1 MYPYDRP
8 SLSHLHCGL
17 IKPAV
22 QNITVTILSKTIYTT
37 CTPKHAE
44 KMRIFLKWWMPIQ
57 NQGTSPPSRWNWTR
71 LAANP
76 QVLKPGALSIQ
87 QTRGLFMVIHQLLY
101 RLLTMEK
108 LDEWWWVTYSRSDFC
123 AICIN
128 MWFLFVRNL
137 SSTQWQNSSHFQQ
150 LSTNCSFL
158 RWSS

>member
-87 QTRGLFMVIHQLLY
+87 QTRGLFMVIHNCY
-101 RLLTMEK
+101 IGCSPWKNWMN
-108 LDEWWWVTYSRSDFC
+108 DGEWLIQEVIFVQYASICGFC
-123 AICIN
+123 LSEICHRHNGRIQAIFSN
-128 MWFLFVRNL
+128 YPPTAVF
-137 SSTQWQNSSHFQQ
+137 
-150 LSTNCSFL
+150 
-158 RWSS
+158 